1 MRLVVTSDVKL
12 MLIMFILYLSYA
24 AVIYVNQL

>member
-1 MRLVVTSDVKL
+1 MRLVITTDFMLV
-12 MLIMFILYLSYA
+12 LIMFILYLSYA

>member
-1 MRLVVTSDVKL
+1 MRQVITTDFMLV
-12 MLIMFILYLSYA
+12 LIMFILYLSYA